1 MKKAQYA
8 LILVFLGL
16 HGFTQAQI
24 KATTSSGDEIVLY
37 DDGTWKYAKQSAI
50 EDEPFVMPVPSTNG
64 AILTGMP
71 AARCKIQQLSLS
83 ANQIT
88 DDEEWIIRNDLETS
102 EYEVPNT
109 FRGIKGNLPD
119 ATPTSYRGMM
129 VVKAIYSEAHLFLI
143 YGNNFA
149 EGRFLVIM
157 DREATKVLHVYDFK
171 SYEYS
176 PDYIM
181 EDYSFIQQRTN
192 WAAIEGNVLYVA
204 HSHSTYAASSKGMNS
219 YITAID
225 LTTNAVLW
233 RSKPLV
239 CNSSNFLIV
248 DDVLVT
254 GYGFTNEKDFIYTLN
269 KHSGQVVQT
278 LPVKSGPSA
287 ILRKGD
293 KLYVRTYNT
302 DYLFG
307 IQH

>member
-1 MKKAQYA
+1 MKNAHHYVCLAFMA
-8 LILVFLGL
+8 LNFYT
-16 HGFTQAQI
+16 HAQI
-24 KATTSSGDEIVLY
+24 HATTSSGDEILLY
-37 DDGTWKYAKQSAI
+37 DDGTWKYAKQSEI
-50 EDEPFVMPVPSTNG
+50 EKEPFVMPSPSTNG
-64 AILTGMP
+64 AILAGTP
-71 AARCKIQQLSLS
+71 ATKCKIQQLSLS

-88 DDEEWIIRNDLETS
+88 DDGEWITRNDLETS
-102 EYEVPNT
+102 EYEVPNS
-109 FRGIKGNLPD
+109 FRGIKGNLPST
-119 ATPTSYRGMM
+119 APNSYHGMM

-149 EGRFLVIM
+149 EGRFLIIM
-157 DREATKVLHVYDFK
+157 DREATKVLYAYDFK

-176 PDYIM
+176 PDYIK
-181 EDYSFIQQRTN
+181 EDYSYIQQRTN
-192 WAAIEGNVLYVA
+192 WAAIEGNVLYVS
-204 HSHSTYAASSKGMNS
+204 HSHNTYAESSKGMNS

-225 LTTNAVLW
+225 LTSNAVLW

-239 CNSSNFLIV
+239 SNSANFLIV

-269 KHSGQVVQT
+269 KYSGQIVQT

-293 KLYVRTYNT
+293 KLFVRTYNT
-302 DYLFG
+302 DYVFG